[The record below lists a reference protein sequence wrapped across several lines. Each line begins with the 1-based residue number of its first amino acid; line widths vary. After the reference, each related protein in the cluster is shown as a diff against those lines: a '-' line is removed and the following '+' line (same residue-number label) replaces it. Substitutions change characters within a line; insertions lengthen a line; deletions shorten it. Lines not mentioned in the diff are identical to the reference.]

1 MRYYTTV
8 ESPVGTL
15 TIFSDGEAVTALDFP
30 LWRGRPRMAAG
41 GTQATELPVL
51 RQTELWLA
59 AYFAGED
66 PGPTPPVR
74 TAGTAFQERVWA
86 RRRAIP
92 YGKLS
97 TYGSIAKDIERE
109 TGRRQSAQAVGGAV
123 GRNPVAILIPCHRC
137 VGSGGSLT
145 GFGGGLNIKVRL
157 LETEGVDMTKLF
169 RPKKGTAL

>member
-1 MRYYTTV
+1 MNHYTTV
-8 ESPVGTL
+8 DSPVGMLTL
-15 TIFSDGEAVTALDFP
+15 ISDGEALTELRFP
-30 LWRGRPRMAAG
+30 TRRGRLRPVPE
-41 GTQATELPVL
+41 GTETPDLPVFQ
-51 RQTELWLA
+51 QTKRWLA

-66 PGPTPPVR
+66 PGPTPPIR
-74 TAGTAFQERVWA
+74 TAGSAFQERVWA
-86 RRRAIP
+86 RLRAIP

-145 GFGGGLNIKVRL
+145 GFGGGLDIKVRL

>member
-15 TIFSDGEAVTALDFP
+15 TVVSDGEAVTALDFP
-30 LWRGRPRMAAG
+30 LWRGHPRAAAE
-41 GTQATELPVL
+41 GTRAPELPVL
-51 RQTELWLA
+51 RQTEQWLA

-66 PGPTPPVR
+66 PGPVPPIR
-74 TAGTAFQERVWA
+74 TAGTDFQERVWVKL
-86 RRRAIP
+86 REIP
-92 YGKLS
+92 YGEVT
-97 TYGSIAKDIERE
+97 TYGHIAEAIAAE

-123 GRNPVAILIPCHRC
+123 GRNPVAILIPCHRV

-145 GFGGGLNIKVRL
+145 GFGGGLDAKSCL
-157 LETEGVDMTKLF
+157 LETEGVDMAKLF

>member
-1 MRYYTTV
+1 MRDYTTV

-86 RRRAIP
+86 KLRAIP
-92 YGKLS
+92 YGEVT
-97 TYGSIAKDIERE
+97 TYGAIADAIAAE

-123 GRNPVAILIPCHRC
+123 GRNPVAILIPCHRV

-145 GFGGGLNIKVRL
+145 GFSGGLDAKIRL
-157 LETEGVDMTKLF
+157 LETEGVDMARLF
-169 RPKKGTAL
+169 RPKSGTAL